1 LNGIFVSGTDTG
13 VGKTTVA
20 AGLIKVASLTKQSR
34 YWKPVQTGTENDT
47 SEVAFLTGIP
57 LSQFPQ
63 PRYEF
68 PEPLSP
74 HLAAVRAGA
83 EICIDSLTLRF
94 HEVAQTEFVV
104 VEGAGGLLVPLC
116 AGSFIIDL
124 PLKWN
129 LPVLLVAEDRLG
141 AINHTL
147 LAIEACR
154 VRDLRVIGIIWNL
167 ATKDFGNAETV
178 TEVTGVQSLSR
189 LFKSTPESVVMQLAE
204 NAALSAFF

>member
-1 LNGIFVSGTDTG
+1 MSGTDTG
-13 VGKTTVA
+13 IGKTTVA
-20 AGLIKVASLTKQSR
+20 AGLVKVASLTRQSR
-34 YWKPVQTGTENDT
+34 YWKPVQTGPESDT
-47 SEVAFLTGIP
+47 SEVARLTGIP

-74 HLAAVRAGA
+74 HLAAERVGA
-83 EICIDSLTLRF
+83 EICVDSLTIRF
-94 HEVAQTEFVV
+94 HEIAQTGFAV
-104 VEGAGGLLVPLC
+104 VEGAGGLLVPLS

-124 PLKWN
+124 PLKWK
-129 LPVLLVAEDRLG
+129 LPVILVAEDRLG

-154 VRDLRVIGIIWNL
+154 TRDVRVIGIVWNL

-178 TEVTGVQSLSR
+178 TGLTGVECLAR
-189 LFKSTPESVVMQLAE
+189 LPRTTPENAVMHLVA
-204 NAALSAFF
+204 NAAVGVLF